1 MGIDAL
7 KKARLHQPLVDF
19 DFQDFA
25 GGYLRDLQ
33 RTLEDLSRDDLES
46 LYHEVVSAIGRDAT
60 IHFVG
65 NGGSAATPSHSAGDW
80 SKELRVRT
88 ISHVDNAASLTAFAN
103 DVSYEDVF
111 VGQLTTFLRDGDL
124 VIGFSG
130 SGTSENVVRALEFA
144 RGRSCRTAAIT
155 GDYRGGGGGK
165 LPSIVDVCLVVPS
178 NSMERIEDLQLIVN
192 HVIKEAV
199 KSSGNVR
206 NG

>member
-1 MGIDAL
+1 MG
-7 KKARLHQPLVDF
+7 F

-25 GGYLRDLQ
+25 GGYLEDLQ
-33 RTLEDLSRDDLES
+33 RTLEELSRDDLES

-88 ISHVDNAASLTAFAN
+88 ISHVDNVASLTAFAN

-111 VGQLTTFLRDGDL
+111 VGQLTTFLRDEDL

-155 GDYRGGGGGK
+155 GDYCGGAGGK

-178 NSMERIEDLQLIVN
+178 HSMERIEDLQLIVN
-192 HVIKEAV
+192 HIIKEAV
-199 KSSGNVR
+199 KSSGHVR

>member
-7 KKARLHQPLVDF
+7 KKARSHQPFVDF

-111 VGQLTTFLRDGDL
+111 VGQLTTFLL
-124 VIGFSG
+124 S
-130 SGTSENVVRALEFA
+130 
-144 RGRSCRTAAIT
+144 
-155 GDYRGGGGGK
+155 
-165 LPSIVDVCLVVPS
+165 
-178 NSMERIEDLQLIVN
+178 LI
-192 HVIKEAV
+192 HI
-199 KSSGNVR
+199 
-206 NG
+206 

>member
-7 KKARLHQPLVDF
+7 KKARSHQPFVDF

-144 RGRSCRTAAIT
+144 ISRSCRTAAIT

-199 KSSGNVR
+199 KSSGHVR